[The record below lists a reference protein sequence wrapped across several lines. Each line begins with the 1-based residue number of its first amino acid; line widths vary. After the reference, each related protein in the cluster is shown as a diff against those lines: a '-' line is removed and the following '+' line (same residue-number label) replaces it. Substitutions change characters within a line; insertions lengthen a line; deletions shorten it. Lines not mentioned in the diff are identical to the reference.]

1 SKSFASHSYEK
12 YGVWGYSSQFG
23 TQIVKTLEGTKMNK
37 LLMALAAMGMVFA
50 AQERKP
56 EIPLPEVPE
65 SLQAPAGEK
74 VILVGHATGVQ
85 IYECK
90 MGANPPWA
98 LKGPEADLTDSSG
111 KKIIHHF
118 AGPTW
123 QHIDGSSVVGKKI
136 KEEPSKT
143 GAIPWLLL

>member
-1 SKSFASHSYEK
+1 SLTSALCFHEVANSFSLFAARAKQKPFPLNRFHTLLQNTGGGGIPTGTSFNHYLDSVSNSSSLPYILPSSVSSKSFASHSYEK

-56 EIPLPEVPE
+56 EIPLPEVPK

-74 VILVGHATGVQ
+74 VI
-85 IYECK
+85 
-90 MGANPPWA
+90 
-98 LKGPEADLTDSSG
+98 
-111 KKIIHHF
+111 
-118 AGPTW
+118 
-123 QHIDGSSVVGKKI
+123 
-136 KEEPSKT
+136 
-143 GAIPWLLL
+143 